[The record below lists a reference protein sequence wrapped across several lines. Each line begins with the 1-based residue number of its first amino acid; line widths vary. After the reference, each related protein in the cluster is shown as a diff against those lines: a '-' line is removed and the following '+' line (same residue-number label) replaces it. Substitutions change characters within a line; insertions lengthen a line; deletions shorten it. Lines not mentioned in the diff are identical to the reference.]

1 MEDYYVMKSSYEES
15 QNMNSKLKKK
25 LSTITDNMEKVL
37 RQFEEKDKE
46 TNDLRRMALDMDTLV
61 I

>member
-46 TNDLRRMALDMDTLV
+46 SNW
-61 I
+61 